1 MEHSISK
8 TTLGDLVAG
17 SRSVYWTDGDCIS
30 ANGVTS
36 QALSGVGNNASTA
49 LFSFP
54 SDPGTPYKL
63 VYPASIWEA
72 DGRVTLPTVLNAS
85 SGAFDGLM
93 YGYSADGGEATMH
106 HMTAYAR
113 INVKKGAEEHT
124 LRYVRLTGGA
134 KEQLSGRFDI
144 QYSTGELSPDD
155 VSAAATKVFAT
166 VNATLTDEPT
176 SVLIP
181 VPEGT
186 YSSGFTVR
194 LVDSEG
200 HYMDKSRG
208 ASVFEAGHIYNL
220 DAFTFTPTG
229 TLVTIDLPDTEE
241 EAEQD
246 LSPDEIA
253 SSISSYLSTSYPASV
268 TSVSVSSTSVTIK
281 GTAPTSS
288 GYYLAEI
295 TPYQE
300 VSTLSA
306 FPYKTSLSSAS
317 FTVTLSRT
325 VSRKGFSYDRLL
337 SKWAVVDAS
346 GNLCSHAHFAD
357 EVAAVSS
364 PAAVVLS
371 SKKGLGGYSGQEL
384 QTSDLDNLG
393 IGSVTVN
400 ILLNGVIN
408 TEKTG
413 GYTTAYTYGG
423 ATYYIDE
430 NYVSGL
436 DATLKECASRNIV
449 VAGILLVANSATS
462 AGTAIMKH
470 PESTGGYYS
479 MPNMKT
485 AESVNLYAAALTYL
499 MSRYNGGSFG
509 RVHHWIMH
517 NEVDAQLTWT
527 NMGEQ
532 PQKRYVNEYVKSMR
546 MASLIAKQYDSGAAV
561 LASLTHAW
569 AVAENEYAPKEL
581 LDDLNALCDAE
592 GDFWW
597 GVGYHCYPQILFQPA
612 FWSGDTE
619 STYSTNTAYV
629 TFRNLEVL
637 SDWALSSKNQYKGS
651 TKRIVFLSENGTN
664 AMSYSDDHLSQQ
676 AAGVCWAWK
685 KIQALEGIDAM
696 QWHAWRDNPE
706 EGLNLGL
713 RKNTDNGSATK
724 PAWDAY
730 QAAGTS
736 SEDSV
741 FAPYLPV
748 IGISSWDQIML

>member
-36 QALSGVGNNASTA
+36 QPLSGVGNNASTA

-300 VSTLSA
+300 VMT
-306 FPYKTSLSSAS
+306 
-317 FTVTLSRT
+317 
-325 VSRKGFSYDRLL
+325 
-337 SKWAVVDAS
+337 
-346 GNLCSHAHFAD
+346 
-357 EVAAVSS
+357 
-364 PAAVVLS
+364 
-371 SKKGLGGYSGQEL
+371 
-384 QTSDLDNLG
+384 
-393 IGSVTVN
+393 
-400 ILLNGVIN
+400 
-408 TEKTG
+408 
-413 GYTTAYTYGG
+413 
-423 ATYYIDE
+423 
-430 NYVSGL
+430 
-436 DATLKECASRNIV
+436 
-449 VAGILLVANSATS
+449 
-462 AGTAIMKH
+462 
-470 PESTGGYYS
+470 
-479 MPNMKT
+479 
-485 AESVNLYAAALTYL
+485 
-499 MSRYNGGSFG
+499 
-509 RVHHWIMH
+509 
-517 NEVDAQLTWT
+517 
-527 NMGEQ
+527 
-532 PQKRYVNEYVKSMR
+532 
-546 MASLIAKQYDSGAAV
+546 
-561 LASLTHAW
+561 
-569 AVAENEYAPKEL
+569 
-581 LDDLNALCDAE
+581 
-592 GDFWW
+592 
-597 GVGYHCYPQILFQPA
+597 
-612 FWSGDTE
+612 
-619 STYSTNTAYV
+619 
-629 TFRNLEVL
+629 
-637 SDWALSSKNQYKGS
+637 
-651 TKRIVFLSENGTN
+651 
-664 AMSYSDDHLSQQ
+664 YSDDHLSQQ

-736 SEDSV
+736 SEDIV